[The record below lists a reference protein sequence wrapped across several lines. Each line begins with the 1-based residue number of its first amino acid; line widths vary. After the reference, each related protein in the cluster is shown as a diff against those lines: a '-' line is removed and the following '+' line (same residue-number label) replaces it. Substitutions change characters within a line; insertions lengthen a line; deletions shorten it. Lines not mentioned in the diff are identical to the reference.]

1 MREIGRFDGHDGGQF
16 VEPPKDFKSM
26 NHIQELRW
34 RAEQGFFGPK
44 PLSAPRGELLFRLS
58 DQEIKNYAM
67 KQADSSLPA
76 DQKIRQHL
84 AANGD
89 Y

>member
-1 MREIGRFDGHDGGQF
+1 MSRPDYDGDHQMFRRPAATPDLNYLLFLRDLAEKGRFD
-16 VEPPKDFKSM
+16 S
-26 NHIQELRW
+26 
-34 RAEQGFFGPK
+34 K
-44 PLSAPRGELLFRLS
+44 PLSAPRGDNVFRLS
-58 DQEIKNYAM
+58 AVEIARFAKQ
-67 KQADSSLPA
+67 QADSPLPA